1 MKISLCLTAAL
12 LLQTPVWAQDVPLV
26 AHYPL
31 EPNATPLSSPLA
43 KGGERGVLTDAGPLK
58 LNGTIGKD
66 AKFVPGKVGQ
76 ALQFSRTG
84 DARAAV
90 GNVGLIGKLGDK
102 LTVTAW
108 VKIDDYK
115 DAGGIIAKRRDN
127 VAAPFSLSI
136 GKEGQL
142 GFEGNNGAGW
152 ESLFSNPKAAPTG
165 EWFHLA
171 FTYEAGGE
179 ARFFVNTKQVASKK
193 MSRALASNDQD
204 FILGSDPF
212 RGPFGGALDEVKL
225 FAAALSPAQI
235 QSEMN
240 GQAVPVRAAKNE
252 DFPAPS
258 HPVSMALVR
267 FDQPI
272 GAQEGYGRTRRAAQK
287 VAGPDAFD
295 WPQITLDGKPVFM
308 ASSEERRD
316 LPLREKGQERPLFQQ
331 TYDQVLQPGNHWL
344 RAVQWMWGQRYAYTT
359 DRTARTWHNDYELWT
374 FPILI
379 KGAGENAVKDVVL
392 KYNGGEIYRNA
403 GPLRSLTLV
412 LPQSEIGKKYE
423 ISVAG
428 RAAVAFEA
436 GLQPI
441 IVGAPKEA
449 LIPVNFT
456 LEGEPKITVSNAPLT
471 FGNTKE
477 WDEDLAAMRAV
488 QLPQNAKDV
497 LATRLK
503 SVAFSGEAGAVPLA
517 AYYPMEPAKNPS
529 ILLDF
534 GPSQLDGTL
543 QDGALY
549 DGGGKRDNA
558 LRLNGNK
565 ARAIVE
571 KAAALTS
578 PGGAWTF
585 SAWVRPEGMP
595 RPDTSAFIAS
605 TRAGWH
611 TTKPWSLR
619 LSPDANWGFEGHDG
633 GWQQQWSESRL
644 KTGVWQ
650 HVLMSF
656 APGGDVVFYLDGKQV
671 KRAKAPQKLTGN
683 GEPLVFG
690 YEEGGDFPGG
700 ARSGFQGLIDEA
712 KFYAA
717 ALTPE
722 QVQADLNGTLPVR
735 APEGITPRVRDLA
748 LLAAAPATAPP
759 TTVPIANANAPR
771 SPISIY
777 AINPPHGM
785 GGGAFYFGGEHLKK
799 FSGSVSQYAD
809 YLANLGIDGVW
820 EKQWNDEYARALN
833 EKNIQ
838 FGFIPGTSWG
848 RPFLAN
854 PNIAFLAANLP
865 DHHAPLYR
873 DLQVTAQKLKK
884 YPNFAGLSIGA
895 DNGGYVSFWDWAP
908 PIPNRPW
915 GEAFVQFQTPLNPP
929 LARGDKGGLEFPL
942 PKHMGGKATTREFVD
957 YIARYDAT
965 FKQYGYFAEA
975 VRGVDPK
982 LKFFSGSFGSSPGVG
997 GRGGWPWATVPGQ
1010 PMHEGLDVMQ
1020 AYDWNELSSSKPM
1033 HLPALID
1040 RLKSY
1045 HPEKAAWG
1053 LVDDFRLFFG
1063 REARQRAYALAL
1075 TRGIESIGTTFLA
1088 APTGDEAKPQ
1098 IIAEQKEL
1106 FSWIHKYGGVYKGT
1120 RPLASVGVLY
1130 VHPQALLRRANQDN
1144 NAPDDQIL
1152 RASHE
1157 GKTTEAYWL
1166 CHAAGWPAKIV
1177 TPEELKRG
1185 LAPEMKVLLLTG
1197 LNRFDETWAWSD
1209 GLETQL
1215 KAFVAGGGKIILDD
1229 ESVVPQ
1235 GIAATAAG
1243 LQIRAYVPQSD
1254 TDWTPKLFARN
1265 RDNIQKL
1272 RAALNTAEK
1281 PFVTSDE
1288 PTIWAIPHQT
1298 GDVQYVTV
1306 VNWGYE
1312 DGKNASQVVKPQTGK
1327 LIWNTTRP
1335 IYDLRGGKKLS
1346 PQEAQSVDLT
1356 KDGFAVFALP
1366 ASEARVPLDGQFV
1379 TLLNRKL
1386 APPRTTIS
1394 MGLRSG
1400 GIFHS
1405 LSFSLADYE
1414 AFKQFV
1420 ARKTVPL
1427 VIALTPEQQA
1437 DAKMQA
1443 VAKKLSDYYAQK
1455 GRNATIRSLAPG
1467 DVIESLQPLDLQKF
1481 PRWKTID
1488 ADLILLGNTQN
1499 NPLLYDQ
1506 SRGGLLSAESGV
1518 SVTFSPFVGERQVLN
1533 IVANDVVGLEQGVQ
1547 QIAFGSYLRVLANIG
1562 F

>member
-1 MKISLCLTAAL
+1 MKFSLAITTAVFLPTFLAA
-12 LLQTPVWAQDVPLV
+12 PGRAQDVPLV

-31 EPNATPLSSPLA
+31 EPSAQNT
-43 KGGERGVLTDAGPLK
+43 KQLTDAGPLK
-58 LNGTIGKD
+58 LNGNIGSD
-66 AKFVPGKVGQ
+66 ARFVPGKVGQ
-76 ALQFSRTG
+76 ALQFSRQG
-84 DARAAV
+84 DSRASV

-102 LTVTAW
+102 LTITAW

-152 ESLFSNPKAAPTG
+152 ESLFSGANVVPKG

-171 FTYEAGGE
+171 FAYEAGGE
-179 ARFFVNTKQVASKK
+179 ARFFVNAKQVAAGK

-204 FILGSDPF
+204 FVLGSDPY

-240 GQAVPVRAAKNE
+240 GQAIPTRAAKNE
-252 DFPAPS
+252 DFPAPT
-258 HPVSMALVR
+258 HPVNLALVR
-267 FDQPI
+267 WDQPI
-272 GAQEGYGRTRRAAQK
+272 GRQEGYGRTRRTAQK
-287 VAGPDAFD
+287 VAGPDAVD
-295 WPQITLDGKPVFM
+295 WPQITLDGAPIF
-308 ASSEERRD
+308 AQSGEERRD
-316 LPLREKGQERPLFQQ
+316 LPLRENGKERPLFQQ
-331 TYDQVLQPGNHWL
+331 AYDQVLQPGNHWL

-359 DRTARTWHNDYELWT
+359 DRSARSWMTDYELWT
-374 FPILI
+374 FPILV
-379 KGAGENAVKDVVL
+379 KGASKDAVKDVIL
-392 KYNGGEIYRNA
+392 RYHGKEIYRNA
-403 GPLRSLTLV
+403 GALRSLILL
-412 LPQSEIGKKYE
+412 LPQCEKGKKYE
-423 ISVAG
+423 LSVAG
-428 RAAVAFEA
+428 RAPITFEA

-441 IVGAPKEA
+441 IAGVPKEVP
-449 LIPVNFT
+449 IPINFT
-456 LEGEPKITVSNAPLT
+456 LAGEPKITVVNAPLA
-471 FGNTKE
+471 FGNQKE

-497 LATRLK
+497 VATRLK
-503 SVAFSGEAGAVPLA
+503 SVSFSGDANAVPLA
-517 AYYPMEPAKNPS
+517 AYYPMEPAKNS
-529 ILLDF
+529 SLLLDF
-534 GPSQLDGTL
+534 GPSQLDGIL
-543 QDGALY
+543 QDGAVY

-585 SAWVRPEGMP
+585 SAWVRPEAMP
-595 RPDTSAFIAS
+595 RPDTSAFIVS
-605 TRAGWH
+605 TRAGWSA
-611 TTKPWSLR
+611 TKPWSLR
-619 LSPDANWGFEGHDG
+619 VSPDANWGFEGHDG
-633 GWQQQWSESRL
+633 AWQQQWSEARL

-650 HVLMSF
+650 HVAMTF
-656 APGGDVVFYLDGKQV
+656 APGSDMVFYLDGKPV
-671 KRAKAPQKLTGN
+671 KRAKASQKLTGN
-683 GEPLVFG
+683 AEPLVFG
-690 YEEGGDFPGG
+690 YEQGGDFPGG
-700 ARSGFQGLIDEA
+700 GRSGFQGLIDEA

-717 ALTPE
+717 ALTPD
-722 QVQADLNGTLPVR
+722 QVQADLTNTLPVR
-735 APEGITPRVRDLA
+735 APDGITPRVRDLA
-748 LLAAAPATAPP
+748 LLAAAPATAGGATASFQTFAEPHL
-759 TTVPIANANAPR
+759 
-771 SPISIY
+771 PISIY

-785 GGGAFYFGGEHLKK
+785 GGGAFFFGGEHLKK
-799 FSGSVSQYAD
+799 FGGSASQYAD
-809 YLANLGIDGVW
+809 YLANLGIDRVW
-820 EKQWNDEYARALN
+820 EKQWSDEYARALG
-833 EKNIQ
+833 EKNVQ
-838 FGFIPGTSWG
+838 FGYIPGTSWG

-873 DLQVTAQKLKK
+873 DLQLQAQKLKQ

-915 GEAFVQFQTPLNPP
+915 GEAFEQFQAGRPL
-929 LARGDKGGLEFPL
+929 EVPL
-942 PKHMGGKATTREFVD
+942 PKHMGGKATVREFVD

-965 FKQYGYFAEA
+965 FKQYGYFADA

-982 LKFFSGSFGSSPGVG
+982 LKFFTGSFGSSPGVG
-997 GRGGWPWATVPGQ
+997 ARGGWPWATVPGQ

-1045 HPEKAAWG
+1045 YPEKAAWA

-1063 REARQRAYALAL
+1063 REARQRAYTLAL

-1106 FSWIHKYGGVYKGT
+1106 FAWIHKYGGVYKGT

-1130 VHPQALLRRANQDN
+1130 VHPQALLRRANQDH

-1157 GKTTEAYWL
+1157 GKTTEALWL

-1185 LAPEMKVLLLTG
+1185 LAPETKVLLLTG
-1197 LNRFDETWAWSD
+1197 LNRFDDSWVWSD

-1215 KAFVAGGGKIILDD
+1215 KAFIAGGGKIVLDD

-1235 GIAATAAG
+1235 GIAATASG
-1243 LQIRAYVPQSD
+1243 LQIRAYVPQSG

-1272 RAALNTAEK
+1272 RAALNAAEK

-1312 DGKNASQVVKPQTGK
+1312 DGKNASQIVKPQTGK

-1335 IYDLRGGKKLS
+1335 IYDLRSGKKLT
-1346 PQEAQSVDLT
+1346 PQEAQNVDLT

-1366 ASEARVPLDGQFV
+1366 PTELTAQGADATLSQLMQRLPLDIQSDSRYNLQYRGW
-1379 TLLNRKL
+1379 
-1386 APPRTTIS
+1386 
-1394 MGLRSG
+1394 
-1400 GIFHS
+1400 
-1405 LSFSLADYE
+1405 E
-1414 AFKQFV
+1414 AFSS
-1420 ARKTVPL
+1420 RKNVPL

-1437 DAKMQA
+1437 NPQIRALA
-1443 VAKKLSDYYAQK
+1443 EKLAARFKAPARDV
-1455 GRNATIRSLAPG
+1455 TIRTIAPG

-1488 ADLILLGNTQN
+1488 ADLMLLGDAKT
-1499 NPLLYDQ
+1499 NPLIFDQ
-1506 SRGGLLSAESGV
+1506 WRGGLLADTPGV
-1518 SVTFSPFVGERQVLN
+1518 SVTYSPFVGERQVLN
-1533 IVANDVVGLEQGVQ
+1533 IVTNDVVGLERGVELMPV
-1547 QIAFGSYLRVLANIG
+1547 GGRRVGANIG